1 MGKELRE
8 ARDTYPAN
16 IIPSTTPTSQ
26 EKMLQTASHQSSN
39 PVFKEKKKQKI
50 GQFHD
55 FST

>member
-1 MGKELRE
+1 MGKELGE

-39 PVFKEKKKQKI
+39 PVFKEKKNRK
-50 GQFHD
+50 
-55 FST
+55 